1 MAEKKLKGREDVV
14 FTDLDDGSAVLLHLE
29 SKYYYS
35 LNDTGSFLW
44 KLMEKQEG
52 TTEQEMIKEL
62 CDAYDVDEGK
72 ANEDASSPLRA
83 PSSDE
88 ESGAHPANNRVHAT
102 SISPVHLPGAPLIP
116 RRKKAP

>member
-1 MAEKKLKGREDVV
+1 MQGNNREQELSDNDKRYKGREDVV

-44 KLMEKQEG
+44 KLMEKDDG
-52 TTEQEMIKEL
+52 TTEEEMIKEL

-72 ANEDASSPLRA
+72 AKKDVEDFVRDLS
-83 PSSDE
+83 E
-88 ESGAHPANNRVHAT
+88 QG
-102 SISPVHLPGAPLIP
+102 LI
-116 RRKKAP
+116 